1 MTPVSQQEYH
11 VRMNE
16 QPTNAPYNP
25 LLIDSLNH
33 PLAGPIRQLLTRTGR
48 QELNQILIDDEENI
62 LQALEAGVE
71 IESVYYAGDEVV
83 SETLRKNLTVGATIH
98 EVAKRTTK
106 KLFENDKISRIFAI
120 AETPKPR
127 GLEALKTITKDVVVL
142 EDLSI
147 SGNIGNIIRTSL
159 ALGVGGILLLN
170 MNPLDIY
177 DRRLIRASRGY
188 VFSLPIMT
196 ASTSQLIDYCKQNS
210 QPLLVTSADA
220 TRTVD
225 EIASIP
231 ERLLIVF
238 GSEKEGASP
247 EIEKAA
253 KLQIRIPI
261 NKKVESLNV
270 SAAAGITLYNR
281 VKFNQVVP

>member
-1 MTPVSQQEYH
+1 
-11 VRMNE
+11 MNE
-16 QPTNAPYNP
+16 QQPNEPYNP
-25 LLIDSLNH
+25 FLIDSLNH

-48 QELNQILIDDEENI
+48 HELNRILIDDEENI

-71 IESVYYAGDEVV
+71 IESVYYAGDAAI
-83 SETLRKNLTVGATIH
+83 SDTLRKKLTPGATIH

-106 KLFENDKISRIFAI
+106 KIFENDKITRIFAI
-120 AETPKPR
+120 AETPKPK
-127 GLEALKTITKDVVVL
+127 GLEMLKSIKKDVVVL

-159 ALGVGGILLLN
+159 ALDLGGVILLN
-170 MNPLDIY
+170 MDPLDLY

-188 VFSLPIMT
+188 LFSLPVMT
-196 ASTSQLIDYCKQNS
+196 ASTNEFIDYCKTNHET
-210 QPLLVTSADA
+210 LLVTAMKASKS
-220 TRTVD
+220 VE

-238 GSEKEGASP
+238 GSEKEGCSP

-253 KLQIRIPI
+253 ALQIRIPI
-261 NKKVESLNV
+261 SEKVESLNV
-270 SAAAGITLYNR
+270 SAAAGITLFNR
-281 VKFNQVVP
+281 IKFNRKIS